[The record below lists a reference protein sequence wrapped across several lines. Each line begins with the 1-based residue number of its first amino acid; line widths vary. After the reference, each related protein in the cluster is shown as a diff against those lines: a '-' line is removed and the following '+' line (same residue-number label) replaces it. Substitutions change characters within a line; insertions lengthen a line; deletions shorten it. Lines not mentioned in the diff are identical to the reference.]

1 MQPKKR
7 NSIPVYR
14 NKHIVATLTGL
25 EKPSANIKTGDM
37 LQLSV
42 LYRRLD
48 PVTAKRLGLD
58 RHNCGICPI
67 KKECYVRTEQMP
79 LAVYRAVKGQPIQRA
94 VSKRALSK
102 PIRLGAYG
110 DPATLPTDLLKQMT
124 ELSKKGHTGY
134 THQWPTVSTDY
145 SEFLMASV
153 ETIEG
158 AKKAQSKG
166 YRTFRIGSE
175 PLEELN
181 EILCPNYT
189 TGVQCADCGLCAGNK
204 VQAKNI
210 VIPPHG
216 KGKNSLLAIE
226 TGGA

>member
-1 MQPKKR
+1 MKPKKR

-14 NKHIVATLTGL
+14 NRNIVATLTGV
-25 EKPSANIKTGDM
+25 ERPSANIKTGDM
-37 LQLSV
+37 LQLSI
-42 LYRRLD
+42 LYRKED
-48 PVTAKRLGLD
+48 PVTAKRKGLD

-110 DPATLPTDLLKQMT
+110 DPAMLPTDLLKQMT
-124 ELSKKGHTGY
+124 DGKKHTGY
-134 THQWPTVSTDY
+134 SHQWDSPTVSTDY

-153 ETIEG
+153 ETVEG
-158 AKKAQSKG
+158 AKKAQKKG

-216 KGKNSLLAIE
+216 SGKNSLLAIAK
-226 TGGA
+226 GGV